1 MDKTIGKKRPQHGS
15 DELRGMQ
22 IDHAANELAAG
33 QQYIMT
39 LQDQS
44 VLDYDDQDGEV
55 LENIDLQQSFR
66 QRIADRRKSKLQ
78 RHANSKLLPIDNDED
93 EDEWAQPSEAGQQML
108 SKYDDVE
115 EVALEKKKARRIRI
129 GENGA
134 GSGANGGSEE
144 SKSKKSAMGNAE
156 SYFTKRVVGSDYYAA
171 ADEDPLAGGLA
182 KSTKGFKKAAK
193 VGSKRT
199 RVNPLALADNAA
211 QDDAEEDIISALE
224 AQGDQTGHLA
234 TKKAR
239 QDAQLA
245 AKAVEESE
253 SKKKRGNFNRA
264 FDRVQQRNRDKNG
277 SKNTTSAAESLFD
290 LNDEDS
296 VMQDD
301 DYAMVEH

>member
-1 MDKTIGKKRPQHGS
+1 M
-15 DELRGMQ
+15 
-22 IDHAANELAAG
+22 
-33 QQYIMT
+33 
-39 LQDQS
+39 
-44 VLDYDDQDGEV
+44 
-55 LENIDLQQSFR
+55 
-66 QRIADRRKSKLQ
+66 
-78 RHANSKLLPIDNDED
+78 
-93 EDEWAQPSEAGQQML
+93 
-108 SKYDDVE
+108 
-115 EVALEKKKARRIRI
+115 RI
-129 GENGA
+129 GENKGGA
-134 GSGANGGSEE
+134 NANGGQEE
-144 SKSKKSAMGNAE
+144 TKTRKSATSNAE

-211 QDDAEEDIISALE
+211 QQDADEDIISTLE

-277 SKNTTSAAESLFD
+277 AKNTTSASESLFD
-290 LNDEDS
+290 LNDDES

-301 DYAMVEH
+301 DYTMIEH